1 MPFAFD
7 SNALI
12 SVFLLHLLIVI
23 AILLWEVLLPP
34 ENSLLV
40 VPCKMVLQR
49 VLPSV
54 YTAEKDVVFPPYFA
68 SGLLFVSVT
77 TLVLFF
83 ASGMYSEKIGYAN
96 KYVGIIPISV
106 FHCSWSCSRY
116 VPHANRAL
124 RSFNMYLNVR
134 RPPLRSKFY
143 WNPIKF
149 FFPRPAE
156 VSPTA
161 SRSSS
166 RSTSPEARA
175 RSASTSRPIP
185 TIPPAANPRGELI
198 FSSKV
203 DKSFREGYERHRATF
218 ERKREEKERAEMR
231 KTWLGRMAFW
241 DREGS
246 PTTPPASVT
255 PTAPSRTA
263 SVSSSK
269 GKGGGNSRSGTP
281 PTTSAGGIVMKPRD
295 RSRSP
300 RSGDKRDGTPPRRER
315 GSRRDKDSG
324 SEADMRTVALERS
337 FGQDQVNRGSRL
349 PVE

>member
-1 MPFAFD
+1 
-7 SNALI
+7 
-12 SVFLLHLLIVI
+12 
-23 AILLWEVLLPP
+23 
-34 ENSLLV
+34 
-40 VPCKMVLQR
+40 
-49 VLPSV
+49 
-54 YTAEKDVVFPPYFA
+54 
-68 SGLLFVSVT
+68 
-77 TLVLFF
+77 
-83 ASGMYSEKIGYAN
+83 
-96 KYVGIIPISV
+96 
-106 FHCSWSCSRY
+106 
-116 VPHANRAL
+116 
-124 RSFNMYLNVR
+124 MYLNVR

-143 WNPIKF
+143 WNPIAF

-156 VSPTA
+156 LSPNV

-203 DKSFREGYERHRATF
+203 DKSFREGYERYRATF
-218 ERKREEKERAEMR
+218 ERRREDKERAEMR

-281 PTTSAGGIVMKPRD
+281 PTTSAGGILMKPRD

-337 FGQDQVNRGSRL
+337 FGQDQVTRGSRL